1 MMTKKEKKRVPELRF
16 AGFEGEWEEKKLG
29 KLTSKVGSGSTPR
42 GGVDV
47 YTTTGIPF
55 IRSQNVLDN
64 QLLLDET
71 HIPESVHERM
81 AGSTVLPNDVLL
93 NITGGSIGRSCV
105 VPSNGFSEGNVNQ
118 HVSIIRLKKDSPHF
132 LQALLSSHRGQ
143 NLIYQGM
150 TGSGREGLNFQS
162 IRGFKINIP
171 KPEEQQK
178 IATFLTSIDTR
189 LQHLEKKKTLLE
201 QYKKGVMQKIFSQ
214 EIRFRRDDGEE
225 FGKWEEKRLGDYLNH
240 KSKRNKK
247 LEIDRVLSVS
257 NSRGFIL
264 QSEQFDNHRVA
275 SKDVS
280 NYKIVNKGD
289 IAYNPSRINVGSIA
303 TLKDFEVGIV
313 SPMYIV
319 FSLKNTLNSIFFENL
334 IDTHL
339 FKHLVK
345 IGCSGSVRDSL
356 NFEDLESFT
365 IKTPCLAEQTKI
377 AQFLSALDRKIA
389 AMDGQIEKTKEWK
402 KGLLQR
408 MFV

>member
-178 IATFLTSIDTR
+178 IASFLTTIDTR
-189 LQHLEKKKTLLE
+189 IQQLEKKKTLLE

-214 EIRFRRDDGEE
+214 EIRFKPALSGVEVDDDGKE
-225 FGKWEEKRLGDYLNH
+225 FGEWEERRLGDVANVYQPRTISQTDLTPQGYDVYGANGIIGKYSEYNHELEQVAVTCRGNTCGTVNFTNSKSWITGNAMVINVDESSYINKRYLYY
-240 KSKRNKK
+240 
-247 LEIDRVLSVS
+247 LL
-257 NSRGFIL
+257 
-264 QSEQFDNHRVA
+264 
-275 SKDVS
+275 
-280 NYKIVNKGD
+280 VNTNLGYLITGSGQPQITGD
-289 IAYNPSRINVGSIA
+289 I
-303 TLKDFEVGIV
+303 K
-313 SPMYIV
+313 
-319 FSLKNTLNSIFFENL
+319 
-334 IDTHL
+334 
-339 FKHLVK
+339 KHK
-345 IGCSGSVRDSL
+345 IIL
-356 NFEDLESFT
+356 PDLE
-365 IKTPCLAEQTKI
+365 EQTKI
-377 AQFLSALDRKIA
+377 AHFLSSLDRKITV
-389 AMDGQIEKTKEWK
+389 MDGQIEKTKEWK